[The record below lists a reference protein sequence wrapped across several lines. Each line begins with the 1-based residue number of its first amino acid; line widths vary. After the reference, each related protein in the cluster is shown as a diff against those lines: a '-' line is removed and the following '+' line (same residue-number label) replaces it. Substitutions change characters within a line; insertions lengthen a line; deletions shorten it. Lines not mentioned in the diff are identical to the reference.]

1 VAYRGDTLF
10 AAQESLRLG
19 RWQEAREQLALVL
32 AYQDSPEA
40 HEGMGTALWWLGNV
54 RESLSHRERAYAGY
68 RVQQRLEEAVVIA
81 LDVAVCYLSNLD
93 NLSAARGWIARAHRA
108 VEQTNDERLSGWL
121 WLMEGY
127 TSDDPK
133 AQRDL
138 LSRAVDLARQCGDLD
153 LELAAL
159 ADLGLALVT
168 SGEVADGLRLLDEA
182 MAGTLGGECE
192 RLDTVV
198 WASCSMLAACSLIGD
213 QRRAAQWCAAAESF
227 SETYGCPFLQSR
239 CRAHYGR
246 VLVAAGDWVLA
257 ETELAHALAM
267 SAECGREPRIEALAG
282 LAELKLRQGSV
293 DEAARLLTEVGDWP
307 QAALITA
314 QVLAAQGHP
323 DRALAVLKTQ
333 VSGMAGN
340 EAVYPE
346 LTAGL
351 VDAHLACG
359 DIGQAEGAAGLLLNI
374 PPQQHPQTIALAERA
389 NGLVAS
395 GRGEAGLAARR
406 LRRAVAEFE
415 ELSLPFEAAR
425 TRHELA
431 RAVMG
436 TDRSL
441 AIVEASRALE
451 ELERLGAERDAD
463 QVAALLREL
472 GVATKAGPRQAGL
485 LSQRERDVLALLP
498 RGLTNPEIAER
509 LFISPKTVAHHVSS
523 ILAKLNLKTRTEAA
537 AFAATYALMDNDT
550 R

>member
-1 VAYRGDTLF
+1 MTR
-10 AAQESLRLG
+10 
-19 RWQEAREQLALVL
+19 
-32 AYQDSPEA
+32 SP
-40 HEGMGTALWWLGNV
+40 
-54 RESLSHRERAYAGY
+54 
-68 RVQQRLEEAVVIA
+68 
-81 LDVAVCYLSNLD
+81 
-93 NLSAARGWIARAHRA
+93 SA
-108 VEQTNDERLSGWL
+108 
-121 WLMEGY
+121 
-127 TSDDPK
+127 
-133 AQRDL
+133 DL
-138 LSRAVDLARQCGDLD
+138 LSRAFDLARQCGDLD

-168 SGEVADGLRLLDEA
+168 RGEVADGLRLLDEA

-227 SETYGCPFLQSR
+227 SETYGCPFLQAR
-239 CRAHYGR
+239 CRSHDGR

-257 ETELAHALAM
+257 ETELARALAM

-282 LAELKLRQGSV
+282 LAELKLRQGAV

-307 QAALITA
+307 QAALVTA

-333 VSGMAGN
+333 LSGMAGN
-340 EAVYPE
+340 EAAYPA
-346 LTAGL
+346 LNAGL

-359 DIGQAEGAAGLLLNI
+359 DIDQAEVTAGLLLNT
-374 PPQQHPQTIALAERA
+374 PPQQHPQTMALAERA

-395 GRGEAGLAARR
+395 ARGESELAAQR

-415 ELSLPFEAAR
+415 GLSLPFEAAR
-425 TRHELA
+425 ARYELA
-431 RAVMG
+431 RTVMG
-436 TDRSL
+436 TDRSI
-441 AIVEASRALE
+441 AGVEAGRALE
-451 ELERLGAERDAD
+451 ELERLGAARDAD

-472 GVATKAGPRQAGL
+472 GVATKAGPRQAGQ

-537 AFAATYALMDNDT
+537 AFAATYALMDDDT